1 MKSDVEAEILA
12 RFAAP
17 RSEPQ
22 SPPTGPELRG
32 SDYTDPAHAERE
44 RSRVIAR
51 SWVPV
56 ARTSELREIGDCR
69 TLDLAGEP
77 LVALRD
83 DSGALRVL
91 HNVCLHR
98 GAQIVR
104 QPATRVRS
112 LRCPYHGFDYG
123 LDGALRACPVA
134 KSFAEQSRPGAAA
147 LGVVR
152 SDVYGGWL
160 WGCLD
165 EHAADLGTTLGPDI
179 LDELEHYP
187 LADLELLAAR
197 ELEGAFDWKVGVDA
211 FLEPLHVPSIHA
223 RSAHPLVDYRGLAV
237 RPLGEHSRMAL
248 PFRVPDAYAPDG
260 VLGTA
265 AHAAGVASFP
275 RLNRVQREAHLVYHV
290 FPSLVLM
297 LFPNHMLSLRF
308 LPRGVG
314 RCSVRWEL
322 SALPAE
328 GALARA
334 WCESLVPGYE
344 RLIAEDMENLP
355 WIQRGLASQALGP
368 LALSG
373 YETRIAHFHRALA
386 RRLAD
391 G

>member
-1 MKSDVEAEILA
+1 MKPEVEAEVLA

-17 RSEPQ
+17 RSEQP
-22 SPPTGPELRG
+22 SPPPGPAPRG
-32 SDYTDPAHAERE
+32 ADYTDPARSERE
-44 RSRVIAR
+44 RARVVAC
-51 SWVPV
+51 SWVPL
-56 ARTSELREIGDCR
+56 ARTSELREVGECR

-83 DSGALRVL
+83 DGGALRVL
-91 HNVCLHR
+91 RNVCLHR

-104 QPATRVRS
+104 QAATRVRS

-123 LDGALRACPVA
+123 LDGALRACPVPE
-134 KSFAEQSRPGAAA
+134 SFAPQSRPGAAA
-147 LGVVR
+147 LRVVR

-165 EHAADLGTTLGPDI
+165 ERAADLATTLGTEL
-179 LDELEHYP
+179 LDELQHYP
-187 LADLELLAAR
+187 LADLELLAVR
-197 ELEGAFDWKVGVDA
+197 ELEGGFDWKVGVDA
-211 FLEPLHVPSIHA
+211 FLEPLHVPSIHS
-223 RSAHPLVDYRGLAV
+223 RSAHPLVDFRGMAV
-237 RPLGEHSRMAL
+237 RWLGEHSRMAL

-265 AHAAGVASFP
+265 AHVAGVVNFP

-308 LPRGVG
+308 LPLGVG

-322 SALPAE
+322 SALPTA
-328 GALARA
+328 GAAARE

-344 RLIAEDMENLP
+344 RLVAEDMENLP
-355 WIQRGLASQALGP
+355 WIQRGLGSPSLGP

-373 YETRIAHFHRALA
+373 YEARIAHFHGALA

-391 G
+391 